1 MANSGPNSNKSQ
13 FFITYDAC
21 THLDRK
27 HSVFGRV
34 VGGLESTLSKIEMQ
48 PIDALHGDKP
58 LDVKILKTE
67 IFQNPFDLFDSS
79 PQEPSN
85 SCAAVDARS
94 GGTSYVSGSTY
105 SHGHVG
111 ASSGNAVGEELLT
124 LLQSKGTT
132 KIVTTKDGKNKAT
145 EDTHLETLDPVLQVG
160 RFIKKDPGA
169 P

>member
-79 PQEPSN
+79 PQEPLN
-85 SCAAVDARS
+85 FHATVDARS
-94 GGTSYVSGSTY
+94 GGVSYKSGSTY
-105 SHGHVG
+105 SHGQVG
-111 ASSGNAVGEELLT
+111 ATSGNSVGEELLT
-124 LLQSKGTT
+124 LLQNKGTT
-132 KIVTTKDGKNKAT
+132 KTVTAKDEKNKAT
-145 EDTHLETLDPVLQVG
+145 GDARLESADPVLQVG
-160 RFIKKDPGA
+160 RFIKK
-169 P
+169 